1 MPQNY
6 TPIPELVKKHQE
18 MKFAAASTSKESP
31 PLPRAA
37 EHAPTTES
45 SEQQPQKSQSV
56 SQYVT
61 KRQETIQLP
70 PSLKSIGVEATENGD
85 STGLNAIRFPI
96 TDEQIMDDLRAS
108 PAESKRWYATF
119 FLYVLERAHVTLKR
133 IGTKVVR
140 VIRLG

>member
-6 TPIPELVKKHQE
+6 TSISELVKKHQE
-18 MKFAAASTSKESP
+18 MKFAAASISKESP
-31 PLPRAA
+31 PPPRAA
-37 EHAPTTES
+37 EHTLPQES
-45 SEQQPQKSQSV
+45 SEQQPQKSQPVTHYV
-56 SQYVT
+56 S
-61 KRQETIQLP
+61 KRQDTIQLP
-70 PSLKSIGVEATENGD
+70 PELKSIGVEATASED
-85 STGLNAIRFPI
+85 TPGLNAIRFPI
-96 TDEQIMDDLRAS
+96 SDEQIMDDLRAS